1 MPYHIDNTD
10 FKYVYF
16 LISNKINKNTMYIQI
31 NNFNKSDIGKQQFQK
46 TWRKSE
52 HVFLE
57 TNLKPCEIDN
67 NDQPTNPCV

>member
-1 MPYHIDNTD
+1 MSRIFSIMPNNIDKTD

-46 TWRKSE
+46 TRRKSC
-52 HVFLE
+52 FPG
-57 TNLKPCEIDN
+57 NKFKPL
-67 NDQPTNPCV
+67 